1 MRGRPK
7 GAAKCATCRRKG
19 LECGPNCRD
28 WPGVQPVAQTATP
41 AQLPAPAAAS
51 APLQLTA
58 SGATDLSGAEPR
70 PPLAAGP
77 QAPAAAADLA
87 QAHTPSLPPIV
98 AAGATPIEGGG
109 DAASSSRA
117 RKARDLDAEAPVW
130 ASRYRGQYYDG
141 EQRRWLRQ
149 RIAGG
154 DGPVREGE
162 EEEALT
168 FTLAR
173 ALTLTTDP
181 CP

>member
-1 MRGRPK
+1 MCPS
-7 GAAKCATCRRKG
+7 CRKSKKRCGG
-19 LECGPNCRD
+19 LDC
-28 WPGVQPVAQTATP
+28 PGWSDVQHVAQATTP
-41 AQLPAPAAAS
+41 AQLPAPAAAA
-51 APLQLTA
+51 APLQLSA

-70 PPLAAGP
+70 PPPADEA
-77 QAPAAAADLA
+77 QAAAAAAELA
-87 QAHTPSLPPIV
+87 QVQTSSLPPIV
-98 AAGATPIEGGG
+98 AAGATPTEAG
-109 DAASSSRA
+109 DAAAQGASSSRA

-141 EQRRWLRQ
+141 DQRRWLRQ

-154 DGPVREGE
+154 DGSVREGE

-181 CP
+181 CAPAPDH